1 MIRGGPLTVFHLGL
15 GDGSPEI
22 NVPQCRGFL
31 AVGLAALHVPQ
42 EGALADAA
50 AALVDGGVVL
60 LPVDADAEAA
70 VKGFEDLL
78 VLLDEFV
85 AQFQEIRSR
94 DRHGLVLLR
103 WVAAERR
110 LEAGFVGVARVAT
123 HAKKILHATFGG
135 QAVVVPPHRVEDLLA
150 LHPLVAGD
158 DVGVGV
164 AEDVTHVQRPADGGG
179 WGVDGKD
186 IAPYC

>member
-22 NVPQCRGFL
+22 NVPQCRGYL

-42 EGALADAA
+42 EGALADAS

-70 VKGFEDLL
+70 VEGFEDLL

-164 AEDVTHVQRPADGGG
+164 AEDVTHVQRPADGG
-179 WGVDGKD
+179 WRRVDGKD
-186 IAPYC
+186 VVPYR